1 MRIIPI
7 FLPDVCMAENNRG
20 GTKEVKLKHGM
31 SAVDNIVNEEFTE
44 TDKLERVIPIKLDN
58 GDTLIPILAK
68 SEVRYNKYLI

>member
-20 GTKEVKLKHGM
+20 GTKEVKLKYGM
-31 SAVDNIVNEEFTE
+31 SAVDDLE